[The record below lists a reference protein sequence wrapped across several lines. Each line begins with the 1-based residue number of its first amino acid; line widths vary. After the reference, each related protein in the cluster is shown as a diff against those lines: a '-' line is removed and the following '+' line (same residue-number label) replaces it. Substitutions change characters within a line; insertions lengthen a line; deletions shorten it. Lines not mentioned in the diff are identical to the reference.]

1 MAGRRQTEPHPFED
15 YSNERSQSERTST
28 RLTKKRRRW
37 PWFLLLL
44 LVIIFFLPNVI
55 AMTGL
60 KQHAID
66 YALTDFNGRV
76 TVKSASF
83 GWLQPITLQQIE
95 AVDTAGQPLAT
106 IEELKTSRSLISFLT
121 SSDYGTVEVNR
132 PAMWLQLRPDGSNLE
147 DACAAWLKPAENNGS
162 NSSPEVS
169 SENVRLPKAELNV
182 NNGTIAVFSLDE
194 TQSWQVEHL
203 NMKANTSHELAAVVA
218 ETNCQVTVY
227 NGPPGGQ
234 MVAQNSGAVEMTVQ
248 VDPGS
253 PVLSGRSIASIVQT
267 NALPLS
273 IAGPVLQRFL
283 GPTQTDGLLTADLQA
298 VVDTATGQAQVA
310 FKQAEATNLIVS
322 APELIGSDELRVQN
336 VTIAGNLSADPSRVT
351 ADQFQVISDFANA
364 SANGTLDLNHLA
376 SLTEAGSVESTSA
389 VENVSLLNTPFQL
402 SGEVDLAGVAASFP
416 STLHLHDGLKIES
429 GSVNFQAAS
438 RVEND
443 IRRLI
448 VNVDTANLV
457 ARDQGQ
463 PIVWQKPLRLVGTIR
478 EGNTGL
484 MLEEV
489 LCESDFLTISGT
501 ANQETGSF
509 SAKGDLARL
518 LQRVSQFIDVGQTV
532 IAGSLDGKLA
542 WQTSPPDAVN
552 GSRPVQLVGEFI
564 VDHPQVQLPG
574 MAAWERPELTARMSA
589 AGHAISDQSVRLDQ
603 AGIQLDIGTEQVLA
617 TLAEPVA
624 NAFAQS
630 TWKMNTQLSGSAAGW
645 LAHVKNL
652 VDLGDIRADGQIQAQ
667 AIAHL
672 NPNAIEIHN
681 GQYEIQQLQFDG
693 YGLTIR
699 EQQTSGTAA
708 ARYDLN
714 SGQLLVP
721 ESVLSSNSVSVSGQ
735 QIQIDMADNIQINGD
750 VAFRANVNR
759 VADWLQ
765 LSPAQDSVFWFGDS
779 QGTIRFVSDTNG
791 IGAQISS
798 SVDNMIAATRQSSS
812 TGTIA
817 AAGSGRQPGV
827 QMVSNSTP
835 WAELWREAKVNLA
848 SQIRLSNDFDSVTF
862 DNTSLQSSTVQANVS
877 GQLSELSGA
886 MVADVRGNWSPDW
899 QKLNTLLA
907 AYTGELI
914 QMSGQGNYP
923 ISVRGPLL
931 ETTSPRAS
939 GTQAAP
945 WVSPLLAAATGF
957 DWQQATLAGMP
968 IGAGQVAIDLQ
979 QGVANL
985 QTNNI
990 SFSNG
995 SVQLKPQIDLR
1006 GLEPIL
1012 YLPAGPMI
1020 NQVAL
1025 TPETARTWLAY
1036 VAPLAADATS
1046 AQGMFSLSTQG
1057 AQVPLVDPMKMK
1069 AQGELTLSNVVIG
1082 AGPTAE
1088 KLLATATQ
1096 FRALIDPES
1105 AGNQR
1110 DLKTW
1115 LTLEE
1120 QTVPIAIENGRVF
1133 HEGIRIS
1140 HKDVVVQTR
1149 GSVGLDQSLD
1159 LVAEIPIA
1167 DDWIEGKGHL
1177 AGLRGQKIS
1186 IPVTGTASAPKLDLS
1201 AMNQVSSQLVQQ
1213 AASGAINNFIGEKV
1227 APKVTEYQNQINDRV
1242 TQEANKL
1249 QNKFQNQIQN
1259 QIQSKLLDKI
1269 SPQLGSPAGD
1279 STGGSAG
1286 DNLKGELLK
1295 GIGNLFGN

>member
-1 MAGRRQTEPHPFED
+1 MAGPRQNEPHPFDSFSDRRAEHD
-15 YSNERSQSERTST
+15 RTA
-28 RLTKKRRRW
+28 RKRRRW
-37 PWFLLLL
+37 PWLLLLL
-44 LVIIFFLPNVI
+44 LVVVFFLPNVI

-60 KQHAID
+60 KQKALD
-66 YALTDFNGRV
+66 YALADFNGRI

-83 GWLQPITLQQIE
+83 GWLQPTTLKQIE
-95 AVDTAGQPLAT
+95 AVDEAGRPLAT
-106 IEELKTSRSLISFLT
+106 IEEVKTSGSLLSFMT
-121 SSDYGTVEVNR
+121 SSDYGTVEVNQ
-132 PAMWLQLRPDGSNLE
+132 PVVWVQLRPDGSNLE
-147 DACAAWLKPAENNGS
+147 DACSVWLEPADQNNTAA
-162 NSSPEVS
+162 SPERAA
-169 SENVRLPKAELNV
+169 NGNIRLPKVELNI
-182 NNGTIAVFSLDE
+182 NNGTVAIFSMDE
-194 TQSWQVEHL
+194 TQSWQVEQL
-203 NMKANTSHELAAVVA
+203 NAKANTNHQLASVVA
-218 ETNCQVTVY
+218 DTSCQVTVY

-234 MVAQNSGAVEMTVQ
+234 MVAQQSGAIQMNVQ

-253 PVLSGRSIASIVQT
+253 PVLSGKSIASTLQT
-267 NALPLS
+267 NGLPLS
-273 IAGPVLQRFL
+273 IAGPILQRFL
-283 GPTQTDGLLTADLQA
+283 GPTETDGVLTADLEA
-298 VVDTATGQAQVA
+298 AVDTSMGHAQVA
-310 FKQAEATNLIVS
+310 IKQANAANLIIS
-322 APELIGSDELRVQN
+322 APELIGSDEVRIKS
-336 VTIAGNLSADPSRVT
+336 VTAVGNLTADPSRVS
-351 ADQFQVISDFANA
+351 ADQFQVTSDFASV
-364 SANGTLDLNHLA
+364 SANGTLDLNHLVGLA
-376 SLTEAGSVESTSA
+376 ESNAA

-402 SGEVDLAGVAASFP
+402 GGEVDLAGVAATFP
-416 STLHLHDGLKIES
+416 ATLHLHDGLRIES

-443 IRRLI
+443 VRRLI

-489 LCESDFLTISGT
+489 LCESDFLSISGT
-501 ANQETGSF
+501 ANRETGSF
-509 SAKGDLARL
+509 SAKGDLASL
-518 LQRVSQFIDVGQTV
+518 LQRVSQFVDVGQTV
-532 IAGSLDGKLA
+532 IAGGLDGKLA

-552 GSRPVQLVGEFI
+552 GGRPVQLVGEFI
-564 VDHPQVQLPG
+564 IDHPQVQLPG

-589 AGHAISDQSVRLDQ
+589 AGHATSDQSVRLDQ

-672 NPNAIEIHN
+672 NPNAIELHN

-817 AAGSGRQPGV
+817 SAGSGRQPGV

-923 ISVRGPLL
+923 ISVRGPLI
-931 ETTSPRAS
+931 ETTSPGAS

-1006 GLEPIL
+1006 GSEPVL

-1057 AQVPLVDPMKMK
+1057 AQVPLMDPMKMK
-1069 AQGELTLSNVVIG
+1069 AHGELTLSNVVIG

-1259 QIQSKLLDKI
+1259 QIQNKLLDKI